1 MVDGMSNGPSGHDV
15 IVIGDGPGGL
25 SAALFLAKNK
35 LDVVVFGQDK
45 TAMNYALI
53 KNYLGIPEIMGTEF
67 QSIARKQVTGQGAVL
82 RSEAVETI
90 AGSGGTF
97 TVTLA
102 GGERLTARYLVL
114 SEGKGPRLAKQ
125 LGLAF
130 DEANGIATDRNALT
144 SVAGVYVVGRSAR
157 PGRSQAIISAG
168 DGAAAAIDILARD
181 QAKKDGTADKGF
193 LDWDEPPAS

>member
-1 MVDGMSNGPSGHDV
+1 MLGARKEKAMPDV

-45 TAMNYALI
+45 TAMNYALLR
-53 KNYLGIPEIMGTEF
+53 NYLGLPEILGTEF
-67 QSIARKQVTGQGAVL
+67 QRIGRRQVAELGARL
-82 RSEAVETI
+82 RGDAVETI
-90 AGSGGTF
+90 VATGDGF
-97 TVTLA
+97 TVTLE
-102 GGERLTARYLVL
+102 GGERQSAKFLVL

-130 DEANGIATDRNALT
+130 DDNHGIATDRNARS
-144 SVAGVYVVGRSAR
+144 SVEGVYIVGRSAR

-168 DGAAAAIDILARD
+168 DGAAAAIDILS
-181 QAKKDGTADKGF
+181 KIHGENF
-193 LDWDEPPAS
+193 VDWDEPPKA